1 MKGSTTFR
9 ASRTADR
16 PGVDLSCTRVNPG
29 NLGRSNEVRMQPQHC
44 GLNRI
49 SWLRSSQ
56 MRFSRTEVNDRL
68 HPPGRQRRSALVR
81 VMSDAA
87 GGVFGHD
94 PESSIGDVVYRMD
107 VITSTNAAIARFEVP
122 T

>member
-1 MKGSTTFR
+1 
-9 ASRTADR
+9 
-16 PGVDLSCTRVNPG
+16 
-29 NLGRSNEVRMQPQHC
+29 MQPQHC

-56 MRFSRTEVNDRL
+56 RRFSRTEVNDRL
-68 HPPGRQRRSALVR
+68 HPPGRQSGLVR

-94 PESSIGDVVYRMD
+94 PESSIGDVVYRTD
-107 VITSTNAAIARFEVP
+107 VITNTNAAIARLEVP
-122 T
+122 TRTRFR